1 MMIRVFPEESL
12 ELLSWLVPASA
23 FVPKWHGGEL
33 RGMESLP
40 LVRRYRPYI
49 EVTCAD
55 APPLVAD
62 IKTGKDAA
70 HPP

>member
-1 MMIRVFPEESL
+1 MIRVFLEQSL
-12 ELLSWLVPASA
+12 ELLSALVPASG
-23 FVPKWHGGEL
+23 FVPKWHGGEF

-49 EVTCAD
+49 DKTCAD
-55 APPLVAD
+55 APPVGTD
-62 IKTGKDAA
+62 IKTGKDVA